1 MINLYHYLFLVRR
14 TFLIIV
20 TYILVLS
27 CQFEKESALTEGKLL
42 AGKYCSSCHLFP
54 EPALLD
60 KKTWINGVLPAM
72 AGQLGIEVLQGNVY
86 LTDKKSVLTGKEWSR
101 LVEYY
106 KTLAPDTLQKAT
118 VPVVASD
125 DWCNFTLKKPAE
137 NPDAVSS
144 TTMVAID
151 EKRHQ
156 IVTSSS
162 ERSAIYEYS
171 SNLEIILSSDL
182 PSAAIDISFA
192 QQTSQED
199 IITCMGGMQAAD
211 HTKGQILEYR
221 QKDSKANL
229 LSSDLI
235 RPIQTR
241 PLDYNKDGLQDYVV
255 CAFGHNRGGLY
266 ILKQDADHTFEKVP
280 VREVPGATQSV
291 VQDFNHDGW
300 PDIMTL
306 FAHGDEG
313 IWLFLNNQHGG
324 FTTKNILRFPPSS
337 GSSSF
342 QLIDMDKDGKEDIVY
357 TAGDNSD
364 YSRILKPYHGIY
376 IYKNTGNL
384 HFEKSYFYPVNGCTK
399 AIAADFDKDGDID
412 VAVIAFFADFK
423 SNPAQTFLY
432 FEHVNEGITF
442 KPHNVPVA
450 ASGRW
455 ICMDASDYD
464 NDGDIDIVLG
474 NYSKGFLNQ
483 ENVKPSWN
491 IHTPFVVLENNILN
505 KKNK

>member
-1 MINLYHYLFLVRR
+1 MIKLYYFLFLNRR
-14 TFLIIV
+14 LFLTLV
-20 TYILVLS
+20 TAGLILS
-27 CQFEKESALTEGKLL
+27 CRSERESALTEGKLL
-42 AGKYCSSCHLFP
+42 AGTYCSSCHLFP

-60 KKTWINGVLPAM
+60 KKTWIDGVLPAM

-86 LTDKKSVLTGKEWSR
+86 LSDKKSVLTGKEWSR

-106 KTLAPDTLQKAT
+106 KTLAPDTLPKAA
-118 VPVVASD
+118 VPVAAAH
-125 DWCNFTLKKPAE
+125 DWCNFILKKPQVDT
-137 NPDAVSS
+137 DAVSS

-151 EKRHQ
+151 EKKQR
-156 IVTSSS
+156 ILTSNS

-171 SNLEIILSSDL
+171 PDLELIHSSYLS
-182 PSAAIDISFA
+182 SAAIDISFA
-192 QQTSQED
+192 QQPSQED
-199 IITCMGGMQAAD
+199 IVTCMGGMQAVD
-211 HTKGQILEYR
+211 NTKGQIVKYR
-221 QKDSKANL
+221 QKEDRTHL

-235 RPIQTR
+235 RPVQTR

-266 ILKQDADHTFEKVP
+266 ILEQQADHTYKKVP
-280 VREVPGATQSV
+280 VREIPGATQSI

-313 IWLFLNNQHGG
+313 IWLFINNHRGG
-324 FTTKNILRFPPSS
+324 FTMKNIMRFPPSF

-342 QLIDMDKDGKEDIVY
+342 QLMDMDKDGKEDIVY

-364 YSRILKPYHGIY
+364 YSRILKPYHGVY

-384 HFEKSYFYPVNGCTK
+384 SFEKSFFYPVNGCTK
-399 AIAADFDKDGDID
+399 AIAADYDKDGDTDI
-412 VAVIAFFADFK
+412 AVIAFFADFK
-423 SNPAQTFLY
+423 SNPAQTFMY
-432 FEHVNEGITF
+432 FEQVNNSITF
-442 KPHNVPVA
+442 KPHILPVA
-450 ASGRW
+450 ANGRW
-455 ICMDASDYD
+455 ICMDANDYD
-464 NDGDIDIVLG
+464 NDGDMDIVLG

-491 IHTPFVVLENNILN
+491 THVPFVMLENNIMS
-505 KKNK
+505 KNSK